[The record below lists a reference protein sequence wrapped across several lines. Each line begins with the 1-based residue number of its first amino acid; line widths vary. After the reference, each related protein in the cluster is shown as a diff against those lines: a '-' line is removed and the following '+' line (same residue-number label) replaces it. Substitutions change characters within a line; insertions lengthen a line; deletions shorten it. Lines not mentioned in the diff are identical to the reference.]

1 MSEAI
6 KLKAEARDPAKNK
19 GTGSRASRKLRK
31 AGRVPAVIYGHKQ
44 AVVPISLDAVAAR
57 NMVEA
62 GTHLAELDLGS
73 ETETVLIRDVQ
84 WDHLGRELLHVDF
97 ARVNKEELVETEVEL
112 EYKGEAPGVG
122 EGGVLETV
130 VRHLTVKCP
139 AGSIPDTIKV
149 DVSGLKLG
157 EGIHVKELK
166 LPQGVVVEADADLL
180 LVHVVS
186 PTQEVETEA
195 GAAGETQP
203 EVIKPERKDKDA
215 D

>member
-6 KLKAEARDPAKNK
+6 KLKAEPRDPAKNK

-31 AGRVPAVIYGHKQ
+31 TGRIPAVIYGHKQ
-44 AVVPISLDAVAAR
+44 AVVPISLDAIDAR
-57 NMVEA
+57 KMITA

-97 ARVNKEELVETEVEL
+97 ARVNKEELIETEVEV
-112 EYKGEAPGVG
+112 EYKGEAAGVA
-122 EGGVLETV
+122 EGGVLEAV

-139 AGSIPDTIKV
+139 AGSIPDSIKV
-149 DVSGLKLG
+149 DVSSLTLG
-157 EGIHVKELK
+157 QGIHVKELS
-166 LPQGVVVEADADLL
+166 LPAGVVVEADADQL
-180 LVHVVS
+180 LVHVVA
-186 PTQEVETEA
+186 PTQEVEPEA

-215 D
+215 E